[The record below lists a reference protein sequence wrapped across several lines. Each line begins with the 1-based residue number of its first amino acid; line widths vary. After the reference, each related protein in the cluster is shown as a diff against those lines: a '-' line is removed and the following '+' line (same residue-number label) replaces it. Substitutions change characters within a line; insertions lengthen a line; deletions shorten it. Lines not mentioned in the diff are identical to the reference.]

1 MYLTRPHT
9 QTGSM
14 TDTIARPTVP
24 TRAPG
29 APRPLRH
36 RLVRLAEAAT
46 TPLLPDDYLDLFH
59 PLRSGT
65 ALRGKVLEVIPE
77 TRDAATLVIRP
88 GADWAG
94 HVPGQYVRIGID
106 VDGVR
111 QWRAYS
117 LTHGPRRDRNISI
130 TVKAV
135 PGGTVSPYLVH
146 RTRPGTLV
154 HLEQATGDFVLPP
167 SMVEPVETSVTGTKL
182 LFVTAGSGVTP
193 VIGMLRNLF
202 PSTDEG
208 VVGLDKLDDR
218 DGHGLDVVVVHVAP
232 SEPDS
237 IFLRDLSALDAAGA
251 IRLVARYDDVHGLL
265 DVARLADLVPDLAER
280 TTYACGPGGLL
291 DALEEHHAGVGLPL
305 FTEQFRPAVIE
316 AGEGGRVTFGR
327 SGATVDAD
335 GATPILVAGED
346 AGVLMPSGCRMGV
359 CYSCVVPLKEGAVR
373 DLRSGDLTTA
383 VPGET
388 NPDGVLVQTCINA
401 AAGPCT
407 FDL

>member
-1 MYLTRPHT
+1 MPLTPAAAKL
-9 QTGSM
+9 GSM
-14 TDTIARPTVP
+14 TDTLARPTVP
-24 TRAPG
+24 P
-29 APRPLRH
+29 APRRRTSLRSG
-36 RLVRLAEAAT
+36 LGRLAEALT
-46 TPLLPDDYLDLFH
+46 SPLLPEDYLDLFN
-59 PLRSGT
+59 PLRRGA
-65 ALRGKVLEVIPE
+65 ALRGRVVEVVPE

-94 HVPGQYVRIGID
+94 HVPGQYVRIGVD
-106 VDGVR
+106 VEGVR

-117 LTHGPRRDRNISI
+117 LTHGPRRDGHISV

-135 PGGTVSPYLVH
+135 DGGTVSPHLVH
-146 RTRPGTLV
+146 RTRPGTLL
-154 HLEQATGDFVLPP
+154 HLEQATGDFVLPSSP
-167 SMVEPVETSVTGTKL
+167 AELRATKY

-208 VVGLDKLDDR
+208 VVVLPR
-218 DGHGLDVVVVHVAP
+218 SAGLDVVVVHVAP

-237 IFLRDLSALDAAGA
+237 IFLRDLKALDAAGA
-251 IRLVARYDDVHGLL
+251 IRLVPRYDDVHGVL
-265 DVARLADLVPDLAER
+265 DVADLATIVPDLAER

-291 DALEEHHAGVGLPL
+291 DAIGRHHEAAGLPL
-305 FTEQFRPAVIE
+305 QTEQFRATTLV
-316 AGEGGRVTFGR
+316 AGEGGEVTFGR
-327 SGATVDAD
+327 SGTVVEAD
-335 GATPILVAGED
+335 GTTPILEVGEN

-359 CYSCVVPLKEGAVR
+359 CFTCVTPLLSGAVR

-388 NPDGVLVQTCINA
+388 EPGAVLVQTCINA

-407 FDL
+407 FDR

>member
-1 MYLTRPHT
+1 
-9 QTGSM
+9 M

-24 TRAPG
+24 PGPG
-29 APRPLRH
+29 AGSWRGG
-36 RLVRLAEAAT
+36 LVRLAEALT
-46 TPLLPDDYLDLFH
+46 TPLVPDDYLDLFS
-59 PLRSGT
+59 PLRRG
-65 ALRGKVLEVIPE
+65 APLRGRVVEVVPE

-94 HVPGQYVRIGID
+94 HVPGQYVRVGVD

-135 PGGTVSPYLVH
+135 ADGTVSPYLVH
-146 RTRPGTLV
+146 HTKSGTLV
-154 HLEQATGDFVLPP
+154 HLEQATGDFVLPASP
-167 SMVEPVETSVTGTKL
+167 EDLVARKY
-182 LFVTAGSGVTP
+182 LFLTAGSGVTP

-208 VVGLDKLDDR
+208 VVVPDRSRGLDI
-218 DGHGLDVVVVHVAP
+218 VVVHVAP

-237 IFLRDLSALDAAGA
+237 IFLRDLQALAAAGA
-251 IRLVARYDDVHGLL
+251 IHLVARYDDEHGLL
-265 DVARLADLVPDLAER
+265 DVADLATLVDDLAER

-291 DALEEHHAGVGLPL
+291 DALDEHHRTLGLGL
-305 FTEQFRPAVIE
+305 FTEQFRAATVV
-316 AGEGGRVTFGR
+316 AGEGGTVTFGR
-327 SGATVDAD
+327 TGTVVEAD
-335 GATPILVAGED
+335 GATPILDAGEG

-359 CYSCVVPLKEGAVR
+359 CYGCVVPLKEGAVR

-383 VPGET
+383 VAGET
-388 NPDGVLVQTCINA
+388 DAGGVPVQTCINA

>member
-1 MYLTRPHT
+1 MVGKLDH
-9 QTGSM
+9 M

-24 TRAPG
+24 RRSRG
-29 APRPLRH
+29 
-36 RLVRLAEAAT
+36 RLARLAYAAT
-46 TPLLPDDYLDLFH
+46 TPLVPADFLDLFA
-59 PLRSGT
+59 PLRRG
-65 ALRGKVLEVIPE
+65 AELRGVVVDTVPE

-94 HVPGQYVRIGID
+94 HVPGQYVRIGVD

-117 LTHGPRRDRNISI
+117 LTHGPRSDGYISV

-146 RTRPGTLV
+146 RTRPGTLL
-154 HLEQATGDFVLPP
+154 HLEQATGNFVLPDLAA
-167 SMVEPVETSVTGTKL
+167 STKL

-208 VVGLDKLDDR
+208 VLRLARSQHLDI
-218 DGHGLDVVVVHVAP
+218 VVLHLAP

-237 IFLRDLSALDAAGA
+237 IFLRDLKALAAAGA
-251 IRLVARYDDVHGLL
+251 IDLVPRYDDVHGLL
-265 DVARLADLVPDLAER
+265 DVADLATLVPDLAER

-291 DALEEHHAGVGLPL
+291 DALEAHHASAGLPL
-305 FTEQFRPAVIE
+305 QVEQFRATTVVAGEGGTVTFARSGAVAEADGSTPILE
-316 AGEGGRVTFGR
+316 AGEG
-327 SGATVDAD
+327 
-335 GATPILVAGED
+335 

-359 CYSCVVPLKEGAVR
+359 CYSCITPLLSGAVR

-388 NPDGVLVQTCINA
+388 DPGGVLVQTCINA

-407 FDL
+407 FDR